1 MRPNMDQGQMRPPC
15 LILIFLITIITI
27 LIIIIILLLI
37 LILILTII
45 LIILIIII
53 LILILTII
61 LIILIIIII
70 ILILIFLITI
80 ISLGSLS
87 RRVAGLSP
95 GNASVTGCRD
105 GDGERAERGERCDSG
120 ALALA
125 LLGELSAFLRQRY
138 IEIMGTLTDDGSK
151 NVLP

>member
-1 MRPNMDQGQMRPPC
+1 MVQGQMRPPC

-27 LIIIIILLLI
+27 LIIIIIIILLI

-53 LILILTII
+53 LILILILTII
-61 LIILIIIII
+61 LIIILIL

-95 GNASVTGCRD
+95 GNASVTGCR
-105 GDGERAERGERCDSG
+105 DGERAERGERCDSG